1 MSGYDVIVIGGGVNG
16 TGTARDC
23 AGRGL
28 KTLLVE
34 KNDFSSGTSG
44 ASTSMIHGG
53 LRYLRTDVKTTK
65 LSCLDSGYIQKIAPH
80 LLWRI
85 PFLLPVFGSGLK
97 AKVYT
102 ELVETYLEAYD
113 HFSVRLKNGRR
124 HTRLDPSEVYRLEPG
139 LAGGI
144 HAALTF
150 DEWGIYAH
158 RLCVA
163 NALSA
168 AESGAEVRN
177 HTEVVALEW
186 GNAEG
191 IAVKLRDRIQN
202 TTLSVLTKIVVNAAG
217 PWSPR
222 VAALARAEVKLRPG
236 KGIHL
241 ISDRRVSDIAI
252 VATAVDGRQIFVL
265 PFGNCSMIGTTDDDY
280 YGDIDFLVA
289 NEDEVEYLLQGIEKV
304 FPTIRQYRWTHTT
317 VGVRPT
323 LFEWGKNEDVLYRE
337 HAIFDHSG
345 EGAPGLFSIAG
356 GKLAS
361 YRLMSEEMT
370 DIVAARFENKNRCR
384 THIDPLPGAE
394 AEVDLNVISRKYQL
408 PLFTILKLYHRY
420 GCRIEEILKETESHL
435 AWKRVICCCEPILE
449 AEIRYV
455 IRKEWVRDLGDLS
468 RRTRLGLGS
477 CQGMDC
483 AVPAAAILGEEF
495 SLTAQEIQTMIQT
508 FFQERWRSR
517 APILRGR
524 ELVQE
529 EIFRHL
535 LSQLD
540 GELQRC

>member
-1 MSGYDVIVIGGGVNG
+1 MNCYDVIVIGGGVNG

-23 AGRGL
+23 ATRGL

-34 KNDFSSGTSG
+34 KNDFGSGTSG

-65 LSCLDSGYIQKIAPH
+65 TSCLDSGYTQKIAPH

-85 PFLLPVFGSGLK
+85 PFLMPVFGSGLQ
-97 AKVYT
+97 AKIYT

-113 HFSVRLKNGRR
+113 HFSVPLKNGRS
-124 HTRLDPSEVYRLEPG
+124 HTRLDPNEVYRLEPG

-158 RLCVA
+158 RLCAV

-168 AESGAEVRN
+168 VENGAEALN
-177 HTEVVALEW
+177 HTEVMGLEW
-186 GNAEG
+186 GSAEG
-191 IAVKLRDRIQN
+191 ITVKLKDRLQN
-202 TTLSVLTKIVVNAAG
+202 TTSKVLAKVVVNATG
-217 PWSPR
+217 PWSPQ
-222 VAALARAEVKLRPG
+222 VAALAKAEVKLRPG

-241 ISDRRVSDIAI
+241 VSDRRVSNIAI

-280 YGDIDFLVA
+280 YGDLDLLVA
-289 NEDEVEYLLQGIEKV
+289 HEDEVEYLLQGIEKV

-323 LFEWGKNEDVLYRE
+323 LFEWGKNEDDLYRE
-337 HAIFDHSG
+337 HAIFDHSS

-361 YRLMSEEMT
+361 YRWMSEEMA
-370 DIVAARFENKNRCR
+370 DVVAKKFENKNRCR

-394 AEVDLNVISRKYQL
+394 AEVDLNVVSRKYQL
-408 PLFTILKLYHRY
+408 PLFTVLKLYHRH
-420 GCRIEEILKETESHL
+420 GCRIEEILKETESHPS
-435 AWKRVICCCEPILE
+435 WKRVVCVCEPVLE
-449 AEIRYV
+449 AEVRYV
-455 IRKEWVRDLGDLS
+455 IRKEWARNLS
-468 RRTRLGLGS
+468 DIARRTRLGLGS
-477 CQGMDC
+477 CQGIDC
-483 AVPAAAILGEEF
+483 AVPAAAILADEL
-495 SLTAQEIQTMIQT
+495 SLTAREIGAALQA
-508 FFQERWRSR
+508 FFEERWRSK
-517 APILRGR
+517 APVLRGR
-524 ELVQE
+524 ELAQE
-529 EIFRHL
+529 EITRHL
-535 LSQLD
+535 LGQLE